1 MDDTSD
7 NDDLFTQAD
16 GDLHN
21 TKPLYFNSNI
31 TVEQAYIYICDY
43 ISEFKLTLVQQ
54 KRLILLLILL
64 LPNDSLLNQKH
75 LSKWMSVK
83 NSFTYSV
90 LCAHCTNILD
100 TKTGICSI
108 LCPMNGKLR
117 TDDGIIETCLADI
130 KGSMSRVAERNID
143 LIMEYPKQA
152 KFLVPNDIINGT
164 IYQRDATNDPTI
176 TIQLHS
182 DGFDI
187 LTTKHKH
194 CYATTATI
202 LEIPPPLRDYAQ
214 NKILL
219 SLYFSKKEPTPECLL
234 NNLIKRLDELRTIGL
249 TVINFNKKINF
260 KIKFQGDKNDQPC
273 RSLKWKISQFNG
285 FDACTNCLQH
295 GETRNSNMVYY
306 PYTTNPTPRT
316 QQMYLNA
323 ARMADSRTTV
333 TQHAIVQGIKGTSPL
348 LKIFDNV
355 SEHALFDYMHACCGS
370 SGHMAHV
377 LRRWITSAS
386 ANVAQSMS
394 DFILNIMM
402 PHDTK
407 VSFKLL
413 SQIDWWKSKD
423 YRFFLLYISMP
434 FAINYV
440 PHQVTS
446 HYVLFFISI
455 RILHYYQYRT
465 DIDYAD
471 MFIDNYRIKSECVRQ
486 LKLITND
493 TTDFE
498 YGEITGGGS
507 KRKHV
512 VDLDDLNVL
521 DATQVK
527 NTTNSIIISPK
538 RASPASLPPL
548 LLNSLSSDPAST
560 NAQQTL
566 LSLLTQHPTQEQQLQ
581 STLTQQTPLFKSS
594 SKIKLLRNK
603 KKTNTSASTN
613 DPLSPQRKQ
622 SKENQPPVVMN
633 DRDIQEVFFNE
644 LENRLTKK
652 IKPMERQLEMLTN
665 VVLNIRENLH
675 KNNDKLDGIMLPT
688 LKKMKQNVIDVKQC
702 VSGKS
707 LKNDVPVP
715 QKLTLIYKE
724 KNVMRHK
731 KPTTTCSAFAR
742 KVAADIFTREDILN
756 LEHVNSSDPRCK
768 VIEEAVSK
776 AYGWSTETYEAK
788 YSVLRNS
795 LVQLRR
801 DILAGKCL
809 KIADQ
814 SEENGTDK
822 QNDNNEQEQV
832 EVDNENQQDDLD
844 ERTNSHTSSSLQS
857 SSCSSDDEKECA
869 EEANGEKNDELSLS
883 SGNS

>member
-1 MDDTSD
+1 FDCVNYNSLCPFVGVSANASRQKEFRHRQRQLLYNSSHNQHSTNPRFDSAIGDNINNDPTVCDLNENQSDSLDTTSDTDSEDDHYYNISMDDTSD

-249 TVINFNKKINF
+249 TVINSNKKINF

-471 MFIDNYRIKSECVRQ
+471 MFIDNYRKELANIYGHDWD
-486 LKLITND
+486 LYTNHL
-493 TTDFE
+493 FR
-498 YGEITGGGS
+498 YFPS
-507 KRKHV
+507 
-512 VDLDDLNVL
+512 
-521 DATQVK
+521 QVK
-527 NTTNSIIISPK
+527 NNG
-538 RASPASLPPL
+538 RA
-548 LLNSLSSDPAST
+548 
-560 NAQQTL
+560 
-566 LSLLTQHPTQEQQLQ
+566 
-581 STLTQQTPLFKSS
+581 
-594 SKIKLLRNK
+594 
-603 KKTNTSASTN
+603 
-613 DPLSPQRKQ
+613 
-622 SKENQPPVVMN
+622 
-633 DRDIQEVFFNE
+633 
-644 LENRLTKK
+644 
-652 IKPMERQLEMLTN
+652 ML
-665 VVLNIRENLH
+665 
-675 KNNDKLDGIMLPT
+675 K
-688 LKKMKQNVIDVKQC
+688 
-702 VSGKS
+702 
-707 LKNDVPVP
+707 
-715 QKLTLIYKE
+715 
-724 KNVMRHK
+724 
-731 KPTTTCSAFAR
+731 
-742 KVAADIFTREDILN
+742 
-756 LEHVNSSDPRCK
+756 
-768 VIEEAVSK
+768 
-776 AYGWSTETYEAK
+776 
-788 YSVLRNS
+788 
-795 LVQLRR
+795 
-801 DILAGKCL
+801 
-809 KIADQ
+809 
-814 SEENGTDK
+814 
-822 QNDNNEQEQV
+822 
-832 EVDNENQQDDLD
+832 
-844 ERTNSHTSSSLQS
+844 
-857 SSCSSDDEKECA
+857 
-869 EEANGEKNDELSLS
+869 
-883 SGNS
+883 

>member
-1 MDDTSD
+1 HTSVSQHRGTSRT
-7 NDDLFTQAD
+7 NEIYALIQMPNSEYKIVPVAD
-16 GDLHN
+16 C
-21 TKPLYFNSNI
+21 K
-31 TVEQAYIYICDY
+31 
-43 ISEFKLTLVQQ
+43 ISEDYDHVTY
-54 KRLILLLILL
+54 
-64 LPNDSLLNQKH
+64 
-75 LSKWMSVK
+75 K
-83 NSFTYSV
+83 N
-90 LCAHCTNILD
+90 
-100 TKTGICSI
+100 
-108 LCPMNGKLR
+108 
-117 TDDGIIETCLADI
+117 
-130 KGSMSRVAERNID
+130 
-143 LIMEYPKQA
+143 
-152 KFLVPNDIINGT
+152 
-164 IYQRDATNDPTI
+164 
-176 TIQLHS
+176 
-182 DGFDI
+182 
-187 LTTKHKH
+187 
-194 CYATTATI
+194 
-202 LEIPPPLRDYAQ
+202 
-214 NKILL
+214 
-219 SLYFSKKEPTPECLL
+219 
-234 NNLIKRLDELRTIGL
+234 
-249 TVINFNKKINF
+249 
-260 KIKFQGDKNDQPC
+260 
-273 RSLKWKISQFNG
+273 
-285 FDACTNCLQH
+285 
-295 GETRNSNMVYY
+295 
-306 PYTTNPTPRT
+306 
-316 QQMYLNA
+316 
-323 ARMADSRTTV
+323 
-333 TQHAIVQGIKGTSPL
+333 
-348 LKIFDNV
+348 
-355 SEHALFDYMHACCGS
+355 
-370 SGHMAHV
+370 
-377 LRRWITSAS
+377 
-386 ANVAQSMS
+386 
-394 DFILNIMM
+394 
-402 PHDTK
+402 
-407 VSFKLL
+407 
-413 SQIDWWKSKD
+413 KS
-423 YRFFLLYISMP
+423 
-434 FAINYV
+434 
-440 PHQVTS
+440 
-446 HYVLFFISI
+446 
-455 RILHYYQYRT
+455 
-465 DIDYAD
+465 
-471 MFIDNYRIKSECVRQ
+471 IKSECVRQ

-527 NTTNSIIISPK
+527 MRKKNKKRKGDTQYPGEKRIDKNSDAITKLFSSHTTNSIIISPK

-809 KIADQ
+809 KTADQ